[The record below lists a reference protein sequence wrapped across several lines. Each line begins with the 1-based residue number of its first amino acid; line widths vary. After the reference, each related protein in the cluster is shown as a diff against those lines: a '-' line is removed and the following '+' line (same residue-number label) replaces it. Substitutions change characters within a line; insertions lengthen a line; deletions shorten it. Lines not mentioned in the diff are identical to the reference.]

1 MIYILNNIIKY
12 NSDLGEIFRVDTE
25 LSVMKLTPVLNYIFI
40 ILIQNN
46 KTTITREE
54 ILKKIL
60 NKYDLKVSI
69 NTLNQY
75 ISTLRKVLHQQLL
88 VENAILSISKKGLVI
103 SSEIQIEES
112 IAKFNNKIE
121 KSLAPPPTSSNKSNK
136 SLLLSDKNHI
146 IKKTLLIISVF
157 LLLVIIYLINQI
169 HAIKFPYASIQ
180 SYKISTI
187 GDCPVY
193 GFKDNYEKNMSDTI
207 SKQAID
213 FNLTCEDSD
222 VFYYYNN
229 IQNLGKNKHSLLVKC
244 KKNKECISTRV
255 NWQDKND

>member
-1 MIYILNNIIKY
+1 
-12 NSDLGEIFRVDTE
+12 
-25 LSVMKLTPVLNYIFI
+25 MKLTPVLNYIFI

-136 SLLLSDKNHI
+136 SLLISDKN
-146 IKKTLLIISVF
+146 
-157 LLLVIIYLINQI
+157 
-169 HAIKFPYASIQ
+169 
-180 SYKISTI
+180 
-187 GDCPVY
+187 
-193 GFKDNYEKNMSDTI
+193 
-207 SKQAID
+207 
-213 FNLTCEDSD
+213 
-222 VFYYYNN
+222 
-229 IQNLGKNKHSLLVKC
+229 
-244 KKNKECISTRV
+244 
-255 NWQDKND
+255 

>member
-88 VENAILSISKKGLVI
+88 VENAILSISKR
-103 SSEIQIEES
+103 
-112 IAKFNNKIE
+112 
-121 KSLAPPPTSSNKSNK
+121 PC
-136 SLLLSDKNHI
+136 
-146 IKKTLLIISVF
+146 
-157 LLLVIIYLINQI
+157 YL
-169 HAIKFPYASIQ
+169 F
-180 SYKISTI
+180 
-187 GDCPVY
+187 
-193 GFKDNYEKNMSDTI
+193 
-207 SKQAID
+207 
-213 FNLTCEDSD
+213 
-222 VFYYYNN
+222 
-229 IQNLGKNKHSLLVKC
+229 
-244 KKNKECISTRV
+244 
-255 NWQDKND
+255 

>member
-1 MIYILNNIIKY
+1 M
-12 NSDLGEIFRVDTE
+12 DTE

-112 IAKFNNKIE
+112 ITKFNNKIE
-121 KSLAPPPTSSNKSNK
+121 KSLAPLPLQAINLT
-136 SLLLSDKNHI
+136 NHYY
-146 IKKTLLIISVF
+146 
-157 LLLVIIYLINQI
+157 LVI
-169 HAIKFPYASIQ
+169 
-180 SYKISTI
+180 KII
-187 GDCPVY
+187 LL
-193 GFKDNYEKNMSDTI
+193 K
-207 SKQAID
+207 
-213 FNLTCEDSD
+213 
-222 VFYYYNN
+222 
-229 IQNLGKNKHSLLVKC
+229 KHY
-244 KKNKECISTRV
+244 
-255 NWQDKND
+255 

>member
-146 IKKTLLIISVF
+146 IKKH
-157 LLLVIIYLINQI
+157 Y
-169 HAIKFPYASIQ
+169 
-180 SYKISTI
+180 
-187 GDCPVY
+187 
-193 GFKDNYEKNMSDTI
+193 
-207 SKQAID
+207 
-213 FNLTCEDSD
+213 
-222 VFYYYNN
+222 
-229 IQNLGKNKHSLLVKC
+229 
-244 KKNKECISTRV
+244 
-255 NWQDKND
+255 